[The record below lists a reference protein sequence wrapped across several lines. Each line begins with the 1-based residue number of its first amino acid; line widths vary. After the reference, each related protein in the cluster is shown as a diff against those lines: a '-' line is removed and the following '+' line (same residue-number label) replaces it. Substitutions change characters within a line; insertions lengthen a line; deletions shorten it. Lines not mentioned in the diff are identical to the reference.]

1 MLNKLFQ
8 SFEYL
13 DESQLKQLQA
23 LQQLYA
29 EWNDKINVIS
39 RKDIENVLLHHV
51 FHSLLLTKLTKFK
64 PGTQI
69 TDLGTGGGFP
79 GIPLAIALP
88 HVNFKLIDGTKKKL
102 TVAQDIADQLQLKNV
117 TTIHARAEEFKQKS
131 DFVVTRAVAAMPKLI
146 HWARPL
152 IKSKQNNALPNG
164 MFAWKGGNIKEEL
177 SELPKGEYT
186 EISRLSKITSEP
198 YFEEKSIVYWQW

>member
-1 MLNKLFQ
+1 
-8 SFEYL
+8 L
-13 DESQLKQLQA
+13 DFLESNQLKHLEA
-23 LQQLYA
+23 LQDLYK

-39 RKDIENVLLHHV
+39 RKDIDNVTRHHV
-51 FHSLLLTKLTKFK
+51 YHSLLLTKLISFK

-88 HVNFKLIDGTKKKL
+88 HVQFLLIDGTRKKL
-102 TVAQDIADQLQLKNV
+102 TVAQDIADQLQLENV
-117 TTIHARAEEFKQKS
+117 KTIHARAEDFKQKS

-152 IKSKQNNALPNG
+152 IKRKHKNALPNG
-164 MFAWKGGNIKEEL
+164 MFAWKGGNIKEEI
-177 SELPKGEYT
+177 SELQKGEYT
-186 EISRLSKITSEP
+186 EVYPLGKLTPDP
-198 YFEEKSIVYWQW
+198 YFEEKCIVYWQS

>member
-1 MLNKLFQ
+1 MNKLFKT
-8 SFEYL
+8 FEFL
-13 DESQLKQLQA
+13 DESQLEQLLA
-23 LQQLYA
+23 LHKLYA
-29 EWNDKINVIS
+29 DWNDKINVVS

-51 FHSLLLTKLTKFK
+51 FHSLLLTKLAKFK

-88 HVNFKLIDGTKKKL
+88 HVRFVLIDGTKKKL

-117 TTIHARAEEFKQKS
+117 TTVHARAEEFKQKS
-131 DFVVTRAVAAMPKLI
+131 DYVVTRAVASMPKLI

-152 IKSKQNNALPNG
+152 IKRKQINAIPNG
-164 MFAWKGGNIKEEL
+164 MFAWKGGDIKTEL

-186 EISRLSKITSEP
+186 EIKRLSNITSEP
-198 YFEEKSIVYWQW
+198 YFEEKSIIYWQW